1 MARPVR
7 RARGRSLV
15 ALILLAFLV
24 VAAGVVWRRSLGNE
38 QAREIGRLEQ
48 RRAELT
54 AVEAELQNEVRRAS
68 SRARLAPIAEQR
80 LQMRVPADTQVVILP
95 RPLLPADVPR

>member
-1 MARPVR
+1 MARAVK
-7 RARGRSLV
+7 RARGRSIVALLLV
-15 ALILLAFLV
+15 AFLL
-24 VAAGVVWRRSLGNE
+24 VAAGVIWRRGHGIE

-48 RRAELT
+48 RRAQL
-54 AVEAELQNEVRRAS
+54 AALEAKLQSDVRQAA

-80 LQMRVPADTQVVILP
+80 LHMRVPADTQVVILP